1 MKIFREKLVSIKFQI
16 SSYLHLCIKNTKYLF
31 IPTNL
36 GGKKLLKVNRG
47 ITWAVPTKI
56 DSSTMWC

>member
-1 MKIFREKLVSIKFQI
+1 M
-16 SSYLHLCIKNTKYLF
+16 YIKNTKYLF

-47 ITWAVPTKI
+47 IAWAVTTKI
-56 DSSTMWC
+56 VVLSGVTKIKCNRLDCLKMINF